1 MAVTASAFP
10 SPSAVQVLVADD
22 HDILRRALRSLLVAE
37 GFQVVGEA
45 SDAPTAVAV
54 AQRVRPDVIAMDLSM
69 PGMVLPDTIQ
79 VLAAVAPVVV
89 FTGLESGDPRIAGA
103 RKAGAKAIVSKQRS
117 PEALVTELR
126 TVLGA
131 YASRAAALSR
141 REREVLKCVARGLT
155 NAQIA
160 ADLGIGAGT
169 VRTHLRVA
177 MSKLG
182 AHTRTEAVMRLGVIA
197 LEPPD

>member
-1 MAVTASAFP
+1 MAVTASAA
-10 SPSAVQVLVADD
+10 PSASAVRVLVADD

-45 SDAPTAVAV
+45 ADAPTAVTV
-54 AQRVRPDVIAMDLSM
+54 AERASPDIIAMDLSM
-69 PGMVLPDTIQ
+69 PGMVLPETIQ
-79 VLAAVAPVVV
+79 TLARLAPVVV

-126 TVLGA
+126 TVLGV
-131 YASRAAALSR
+131 YASGAAALSP
-141 REREVLKCVARGLT
+141 REREVLKCVAQGLT
-155 NAQIA
+155 NARIA
-160 ADLGIGAGT
+160 TELGIGAGT

-177 MSKLG
+177 MRKLG
-182 AHTRTEAVMRLGVIA
+182 ARTRTEAVMRLGVIG
-197 LEPPD
+197 LDG